1 MRSWSASLIFVSCA
15 ECATPRHRPE
25 LPAPSKILELA
36 YPLPFEFVADKLQFG
51 DNFVTHAKI
60 GFLYDL

>member
-1 MRSWSASLIFVSCA
+1 VGSVLFLYASSTQKARDC
-15 ECATPRHRPE
+15 
-25 LPAPSKILELA
+25 PAGVRKKRYPA
-36 YPLPFEFVADKLQFG
+36 YPLLFEFVADKLQFG